1 MTGRE
6 GAGDAGEAAIRREIA
21 RALAEAG
28 IDLPAGGEGKLA
40 QHAAEMLRWNRA
52 IRLTAI
58 TAPREIAAK
67 HVADSLLLLRLGPF
81 SGRFLDFG
89 SGAGY
94 PGIPLAVALP
104 SVSFVLVDSS
114 AKKCSFLS
122 RAKALLGLRNVEV
135 VHGRIGGRD
144 PLPVGLFEQAAARAA
159 TPPAQAVGALLPYLV
174 PGGRIF
180 LYKGPP
186 RGSSRARGEGGSGTE
201 LPPGALPG
209 ERLLLSLPFG
219 MGEREIEEVRK
230 G

>member
-1 MTGRE
+1 MRRRT
-6 GAGDAGEAAIRREIA
+6 GAGVPEAESIRREIA
-21 RALAEAG
+21 RALAGAG

-40 QHAAEMLRWNRA
+40 LHAAEMLRWNRS

-58 TAPREIAAK
+58 TTPREIAAK

-81 SGRFLDFG
+81 SGRFLDAG

-122 RAKALLGLRNVEV
+122 RVRALLELGNVEV
-135 VHGRIGGRD
+135 VHGRIGERA
-144 PLPVGLFEQAAARAA
+144 PLPIGLFEQAAARALL
-159 TPPAQAVGALLPYLV
+159 PPAQAVGMLLPYLV

-186 RGSSRARGEGGSGTE
+186 GANSRAREERDAGTE

-209 ERLLLSLPFG
+209 VRLLLSLPFG
-219 MGEREIEEVRK
+219 MGKREIEEIRT